1 MNPITIILFLV
12 ALLIFGWIIGVYNRI
27 VTVKNQID
35 RAWANIDVILKQRAD
50 EIPNLVSVVEQ
61 YASYEHTI
69 IDKLLKAR
77 ENYGVAKNI
86 GQKIASSNEISSALN
101 GLIALGESNVELKA
115 NQNFI
120 QLQSRV
126 SELESTLADRREL
139 YNEAVTIYNT
149 KIEQIP
155 EALFAGMLG
164 FITKELFVINLKD
177 RVAPSLKMKLPT
189 NQL

>member
-1 MNPITIILFLV
+1 MNPITIILFLI

>member
-189 NQL
+189 NQI